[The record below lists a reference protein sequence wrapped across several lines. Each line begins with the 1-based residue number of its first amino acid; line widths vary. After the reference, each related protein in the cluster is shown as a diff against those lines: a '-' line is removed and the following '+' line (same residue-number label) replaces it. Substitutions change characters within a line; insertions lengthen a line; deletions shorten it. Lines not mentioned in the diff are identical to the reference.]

1 VAKHNKSLVF
11 AQFSVAI
18 FDKQVLNYAYE
29 PPAPKTGKYLGSG
42 EIMSSKFVLAFCIL
56 ALAAAIAGNNPVKS
70 PIAHVTLSQPAVVNG
85 TALKA
90 GDYRLIINEGKV
102 TFSIDKESRE
112 IPAKVE
118 TGQKKYDVNQVQY
131 DVVGTQITISQICLG
146 GTKTRLVFN

>member
-1 VAKHNKSLVF
+1 
-11 AQFSVAI
+11 
-18 FDKQVLNYAYE
+18 
-29 PPAPKTGKYLGSG
+29 
-42 EIMSSKFVLAFCIL
+42 MSSKFVLAFCIL

-70 PIAHVTLSQPAVVNG
+70 PIAHVTLSQPVVVNG

-102 TFSIDKESRE
+102 TFSIDKEARE